1 MSVSSLINHI
11 LEAIKWPVAAFCLI
25 ILPFSV
31 VALSDSKII
40 GEVFSNNGAIVAGFS
55 IYLVVWFFYF
65 RRPSAGSFFSTFEH
79 ELTHAIFAWATFKKV
94 TGLTA
99 TWREGGV
106 CSWEGGKNWLI
117 FIAPYFFPT
126 LMLVPIVLSF
136 VVKREYFE
144 AVEIMLGAVMAYHMT
159 STYLETHSNQTDL
172 QETSFLFAF
181 LFLPTANIMVYTT
194 ALIYFVRGPK
204 EASDYVV
211 ECCSRAWDWLLL
223 LT

>member
-65 RRPSAGSFFSTFEH
+65 SRPSAGSFFSTFEH

-106 CSWEGGKNWLI
+106 CYFEGGKNWLI

>member
-55 IYLVVWFFYF
+55 IYLVAWFFYF

-94 TGLTA
+94 TGLKA

>member
-1 MSVSSLINHI
+1 MSVSSLIDHI
-11 LEAIKWPVAAFCLI
+11 LETIKWPVAVFCLI

-55 IYLVVWFFYF
+55 IYLVAWFFYF
-65 RRPSAGSFFSTFEH
+65 SRPSAGSFFSTFEH

-106 CSWEGGKNWLI
+106 CYFEGGKNWLI

-159 STYLETHSNQTDL
+159 STYLETHSSQTDL
-172 QETSFLFAF
+172 KETSFLFAF

>member
-1 MSVSSLINHI
+1 MSVSSLIDHI
-11 LEAIKWPVAAFCLI
+11 LEAMKWPVAALCLI

-40 GEVFSNNGAIVAGFS
+40 SEVFSNNGAIVAGFS
-55 IYLVVWFFYF
+55 IYLVTWFFYF

-106 CSWEGGKNWLI
+106 CYFEGGKNWLI

>member
-65 RRPSAGSFFSTFEH
+65 SRPSAGSFFSTFEH

-126 LMLVPIVLSF
+126 LMLVPILLSF
-136 VVKREYFE
+136 VVKRQYFE

>member
-65 RRPSAGSFFSTFEH
+65 SRPSAGSFFSTFEH

-106 CSWEGGKNWLI
+106 CSWEGGENWLI

>member
-65 RRPSAGSFFSTFEH
+65 SRPSAGSFFSTFEH

>member
-65 RRPSAGSFFSTFEH
+65 SRPSAGSFFSTFEH

-94 TGLTA
+94 TGLKA

>member
-65 RRPSAGSFFSTFEH
+65 SRPSAGSFFSTFEH

-144 AVEIMLGAVMAYHMT
+144 AAEIMLGAVMAYHMT